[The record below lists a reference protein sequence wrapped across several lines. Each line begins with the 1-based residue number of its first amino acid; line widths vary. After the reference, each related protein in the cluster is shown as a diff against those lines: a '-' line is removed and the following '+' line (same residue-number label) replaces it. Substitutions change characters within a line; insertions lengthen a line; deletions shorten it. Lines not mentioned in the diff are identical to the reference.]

1 MLPHSFDEEANNVAD
16 VIFPNIYIR
25 VYTQLT
31 KHATAGT
38 VDGFSSL
45 QLVFVIDGLLQLG

>member
-25 VYTQLT
+25 VYTQ
-31 KHATAGT
+31 HATAGT
-38 VDGFSSL
+38 VDGFGSL